1 MTTTRRELITE
12 KYNALGE
19 KMKIYTDEQIFPS
32 LEDIDVADLVYFIS
46 ITFLGVQDDA
56 GCRERLK
63 DIIETHRIVLTREAF
78 NGVYPCVKDFLDWL
92 KSI

>member
-1 MTTTRRELITE
+1 MATRRELITE

-19 KMKIYTDEQIFPS
+19 KMKKYTDEEIFPS

-46 ITFLGVQDDA
+46 MTFLGVQDDE

-63 DIIETHRIVLTREAF
+63 LII
-78 NGVYPCVKDFLDWL
+78 
-92 KSI
+92 SS